1 MTLASAKDQ
10 KALVSVYMPTHNRKM
25 LLQRAIDSV
34 MSQSY
39 QNIELLIVN
48 DGSTDGTKEF
58 LEEIEKQDSRIRVF
72 SYDEAKGACYARN
85 VAIEAASGEYITGLD
100 DDDEFLPNRIESL
113 LSAYE
118 EKYSFVTSA
127 LYWDY
132 GKSRRIVD
140 ARNAEITLEDVL
152 SHKFATPQMLTKTQY
167 LRDCG
172 MFDTD
177 MPTCQDWDAWTR
189 LIISKGK
196 AKKISD
202 ASYVIH
208 TAHDGQRISV
218 SSRKVEGMKKFIQK
232 FERYMTS
239 TNLKDLRVALAI
251 KEQRVMGTFEFLKNA
266 TQNNYRTYFKF
277 WLDKRL
283 PLFVGLF
290 RSVTKRQ

>member
-1 MTLASAKDQ
+1 MKLVSAKDKQ
-10 KALVSVYMPTHNRKM
+10 PLVSVYMPTHNRKQ
-25 LLQRAIDSV
+25 LLKRAVDSV
-34 MSQSY
+34 LSQSY
-39 QNIELLIVN
+39 ENIELLIVN

-58 LEEIEKQDSRIRVF
+58 LEEIKKQDSRIKVF

-85 VAIEAASGEYITGLD
+85 VAIEAASGEFITGLD

-113 LSAYE
+113 LNAYD
-118 EKYSFVTSA
+118 EKYSFITSA

-140 ARNAEITLEDVL
+140 SRDVEITLEDVL

-167 LRDCG
+167 LKDSG

-189 LIISKGK
+189 LIITKGK

-208 TAHDGQRISV
+208 TAHDGKRISV
-218 SSRKVEGMKKFIQK
+218 SSRKVEGMKRFIQK
-232 FERYMTS
+232 FERYMTP
-239 TNLKDLRVALAI
+239 TNHKDLCVALAI
-251 KEQRVMGTFEFLKNA
+251 KEQRSMGVLELMKNV
-266 TQNNYRTYFKF
+266 TQNNFRNYLKF